1 MAGRVNIGLMM
12 GETLMSSNTLW
23 PSSICQAVKH
33 FGLLAMGWG
42 VHRMTGRHI
51 HTMSLYCYFAI
62 NWPEP
67 CEASLAKMSIAT
79 QRHHVFPGF
88 NLKAVALVERSTNES
103 GQSHG
108 FCPIPAEG
116 DSQGRNQALGPLIS
130 ASAWLLPMPDAGFE
144 PATSCL

>member
-12 GETLMSSNTLW
+12 GETLMSSNTLR
-23 PSSICQAVKH
+23 PSSICQVVKR

-42 VHRMTGRHI
+42 VHRMTGRDI
-51 HTMSLYCYFAI
+51 HTMSLYGYFAI

-88 NLKAVALVERSTNES
+88 NLRTMA
-103 GQSHG
+103 
-108 FCPIPAEG
+108 
-116 DSQGRNQALGPLIS
+116 
-130 ASAWLLPMPDAGFE
+130 
-144 PATSCL
+144 